1 MCKDDKEVEQV
12 KCACYAIMMF
22 FVALS
27 TALAG
32 SPTAD
37 QARALVPWQNIGE
50 KQRHKIEAIVAEPT
64 VYQCAPSE
72 VFLGS
77 RELYTLL
84 LHEPRL
90 TLELWKGLGVTSA
103 ELERVGPGHFRGSDG
118 RGSKGQW
125 ELIYTSPELSVIYA
139 EGEYHGPLLGSS
151 LKTQSVVVLRTVY
164 FQERD
169 GKQYVKHQAMAFV
182 RVDSGSLKLLAKA
195 MRPVLHK
202 SVEATVQESMWFVS
216 LMCRYVHH
224 DPHDV
229 ARLLAG
235 ASSVPAEARDQLQKL
250 LEPLQATTPLREPIA
265 MNE

>member
-1 MCKDDKEVEQV
+1 M
-12 KCACYAIMMF
+12 CYASLPY
-22 FVALS
+22 FVLISA
-27 TALAG
+27 AVAG

-37 QARALVPWQNIGE
+37 QARALVPWQHMNE
-50 KQRHKIEAIVAEPT
+50 KQRHKLEAIIAEPT
-64 VYQCAPSE
+64 VYHCAPSE

-77 RELYTLL
+77 RELYALL

-90 TLELWKGLGVTSA
+90 TLELWKGLDVTSA
-103 ELERVGPGHFRGSDG
+103 DMEQVEPGHYRGSDG
-118 RGSKGQW
+118 KGSKGQW
-125 ELIYTSPELSVIYA
+125 EFVYTSPELSVIYA
-139 EGEYHGPLLGSS
+139 EGEYRGPLLGGS
-151 LKTQSVVVLRTVY
+151 LKTQSVVLLRTIY

-195 MRPVLHK
+195 MRPVLQK

-229 ARLLAG
+229 ARLVGNAQ
-235 ASSVPAEARDQLQKL
+235 SVPAEARDQLLKM
-250 LEPLQATTPLREPIA
+250 LEPLQATTPPHEPLPI
-265 MNE
+265 NEP